1 MPSHITHIL
10 LADDIYKR
18 ITPKNIS
25 YDYFIT
31 FSLGADL
38 TKYSKVR
45 KLSHKVY
52 QKELI
57 LNMFKYLEANNL
69 TTDQDLLGTIYG
81 HISHMIADKTIHELI
96 YKESRAC
103 PNKQLKNHLLLESHY
118 DSYILK
124 EKLGLIVNKF
134 KLKNYLKANLN
145 KVSKMLDYAY
155 YQTYGYKH
163 ISLYYRLM
171 LFLYRRF
178 DLIYLINLKLLKHL
192 SNYNTFIKDNYS
204 CINNQEF
211 MKLFN
216 QCINET
222 IQTFKNFTINL
233 KSASN

>member
-10 LADDIYKR
+10 LADEIYKKM
-18 ITPKNIS
+18 TLPKFS

-45 KLSHKVY
+45 KLSHKIN

-57 LNMFKYLEANNL
+57 MNMFKYLEDNNL
-69 TTDQDLLGTIYG
+69 TNDQDLLGTIYG
-81 HISHMIADKTIHELI
+81 HISHMIADKIIHELI
-96 YKESRAC
+96 YQESKSC
-103 PNKQLKNHLLLESHY
+103 LNKKLKNHLFLESHY
-118 DSYILK
+118 DNYLLK
-124 EKLGLIVNKF
+124 EKLGFEVNKF
-134 KLKNYLKANLN
+134 KLKKHLKANLN

-171 LFLYRRF
+171 LFVYRRL
-178 DLIYLINLKLLKHL
+178 DLMYFINIRFLKYISH
-192 SNYNTFIKDNYS
+192 YNTFLKDNYS

-211 MKLFN
+211 LKLFN
-216 QCINET
+216 QCIDKT
-222 IQTFKNFTINL
+222 IQTFKNFAINL